1 MRSLTVLIAILFTLT
16 LLTMILIA
24 GLVTAQGLINQRVN
38 AAIVTIHDRLIERE
52 NQDSSRELLRQSE
65 IRAAE
70 DAANDAILEA
80 ASAAI
85 FDHLVSD
92 MVAASLK

>member
-38 AAIVTIHDRLIERE
+38 AATVTIHDRMLEQENRE
-52 NQDSSRELLRQSE
+52 NARELLRQAESQ
-65 IRAAE
+65 AAE
-70 DAANDAILEA
+70 DAANKAVLEA

-85 FDHLVSD
+85 FDQMVSQ

>member
-1 MRSLTVLIAILFTLT
+1 MRSLIGTASTLT
-16 LLTMILIA
+16 LISISVIA
-24 GLVTAQGLINQRVN
+24 GLACAQVLINQRVN
-38 AAIVTIHDRLIERE
+38 AAIVTIHDRMLEQENRE
-52 NQDSSRELLRQSE
+52 NAREMLRQSE

-70 DAANDAILEA
+70 DAANKAVLEA

-85 FDHLVSD
+85 FDKMVSQ